1 MANMEKIIEI
11 NSLNKISVIKKKN
24 SCNHRNI
31 EIDESKNC
39 ITCDECKQEL
49 NPIWWLA
56 RIAEQE
62 QFYKWQ
68 VDLYEAKTKKIN
80 EHVKRKMS

>member
-1 MANMEKIIEI
+1 MSKIIEI
-11 NSLNKISVIKKKN
+11 NSLNKVSVSKKKN
-24 SCNHRNI
+24 TCKHRNI

-39 ITCDECKQEL
+39 ITCNECRQEL

-62 QFYKWQ
+62 SFYKWQ
-68 VDLYEAKTKKIN
+68 IDLYEAKANKIF
-80 EHVKRKMS
+80 EQVKRK